1 MVLSDFYISMLQWKC
16 YLVSLEGV
24 SEVQEG
30 LNLISQVKIKF
41 LFHRILVVH
50 VKKYIF

>member
-24 SEVQEG
+24 SYSEVQEG
-30 LNLISQVKIKF
+30 LNLIS
-41 LFHRILVVH
+41 
-50 VKKYIF
+50 